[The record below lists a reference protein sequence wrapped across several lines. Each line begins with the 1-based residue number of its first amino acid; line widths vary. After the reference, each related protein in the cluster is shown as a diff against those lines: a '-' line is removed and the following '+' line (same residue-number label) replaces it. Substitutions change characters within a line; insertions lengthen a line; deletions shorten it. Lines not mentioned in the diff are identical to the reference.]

1 MCMAAICSGL
11 QDIMDKSCSVG
22 ALHHLPPTFPLCPEE
37 QDHTAGQRSSKQ
49 AQDSSYHKE
58 RERRRERE
66 THTHTHREK
75 QKEAERYKTQKDKRQ
90 RHTSWSERHQNIST
104 DLGFNL
110 IITGLAFT

>member
-49 AQDSSYHKE
+49 AQDSSYHKDTE
-58 RERRRERE
+58 RERHREGD
-66 THTHTHREK
+66 THTHTHRET
-75 QKEAERYKTQKDKRQ
+75 ERSRAIQNTKRQ
-90 RHTSWSERHQNIST
+90 KTKTHF
-104 DLGFNL
+104 LV
-110 IITGLAFT
+110 

>member
-1 MCMAAICSGL
+1 MAAICSGL

-58 RERRRERE
+58 RERHRERE
-66 THTHTHREK
+66 THTHTHRNRKK
-75 QKEAERYKTQKDKRQ
+75 QSDTKHKKTKDKD
-90 RHTSWSERHQNIST
+90 T
-104 DLGFNL
+104 LP
-110 IITGLAFT
+110 GLRDIRTFLQI